1 MSGSLGQPPQPPEQ
15 PPAQPAP
22 LRRPHRAGWG
32 AVPTGLLVVLV
43 LALAGLAWGEWA
55 GWPWLAA
62 PLAQA
67 LSERLGRPVSL
78 SAWPPAAKPPLTTP
92 AAAAGPAVERFS
104 LRFLGGLRLAVPQLT
119 VAAPP
124 WAAAPP
130 TLQARDLRLHL
141 RYRDLWRAWRQGALH
156 IHSLQAGAVVI
167 DLVRMADGQASWLLP
182 SAGSTV
188 GAGWSVPT
196 FGELRLP
203 DGRVQWRDARLQLD
217 AQAQW
222 VLALQA
228 PAGAA
233 TTTTTT
239 TTATATATAPA
250 SAAARAAARVA
261 ASAASAPP
269 APGPTDP
276 PAASGQAFT
285 LDGSAQGQYQGRPV
299 QASLRASL
307 GQGAAGDADQP
318 RVAPLKL
325 DLQAVVGRAGLSFDG
340 GVADALAWL
349 ATPGWLGPTG
359 LQGLAGKFTLQGPS
373 LAAVGD
379 PVGVTL
385 PTTRPFRSAG
395 RLRKDGSTWFV
406 VFDDARIGKSQLHG
420 AFSYDT
426 ARPVPLL
433 AGRLAGPRLLLAD
446 LGPAVGVPTEVV
458 AAPRPGKLL
467 PDRPFDLAA
476 LRVMDANVL
485 INIDELDLNTTHLEP
500 QRPLRA
506 HLQLKDGVLDIGAID
521 ARAGPGRLRGSV
533 QLDGRLSTAAM
544 RSDLRWEG
552 LRLEQ
557 WIHQNRGSGKPPWAS
572 GTFKGLARLQG
583 RGNSTASILSHL
595 NGRLQADWQNGRISH
610 LAVEAAGLDL
620 AQALGVLIKG
630 DDALTVNCAVA
641 DLVAEKGVFKPRL
654 MVVDSTDS
662 TLWLDGT
669 VSLATE
675 ALDLRV
681 IVSPRDFSPLALRT
695 PLRLRGSLAD
705 PQVSL
710 ETGRLAGRLGLAALL
725 ALINPLAGLL
735 PLMDPGDTPAAA
747 RDAAGCRGLE
757 QRANK
762 RVAAPVT
769 KPLATRPGQGPIIAR

>member
-1 MSGSLGQPPQPPEQ
+1 MSGSPGGQT
-15 PPAQPAP
+15 P
-22 LRRPHRAGWG
+22 LPRRARARWG
-32 AVPTGLLVVLV
+32 ALRTGLAAALV

-55 GWPWLAA
+55 GWPMLAA

-67 LSERLGRPVSL
+67 LSDRLSRPVSL
-78 SAWPPAAKPPLTTP
+78 SAWPPSAAPPRAAP
-92 AAAAGPAVERFS
+92 GAAAGPTVERFS
-104 LRFLGGLRLAVPQLT
+104 LRFLGGLRLALPQLT

-124 WAAAPP
+124 WAGAPP
-130 TLQARDLRLHL
+130 TLQARDLRLQL
-141 RYRDLWRAWRQGALH
+141 RYSDLWRAWRQQALH
-156 IHSLQAGAVVI
+156 IHSLQASAVVV
-167 DLVRMADGQASWLLP
+167 DLVRMADGQASWLP
-182 SAGSTV
+182 APTG
-188 GAGWSVPT
+188 GAAWSLPT

-203 DGRVQWRDARLQLD
+203 DGRVQWRDAVLRLD
-217 AQAQW
+217 AQARW
-222 VLALQA
+222 VLALQ
-228 PAGAA
+228 
-233 TTTTTT
+233 
-239 TTATATATAPA
+239 
-250 SAAARAAARVA
+250 
-261 ASAASAPP
+261 
-269 APGPTDP
+269 
-276 PAASGQAFT
+276 PAAGSQAFT
-285 LDGSAQGQYQGRPV
+285 LDGSVEGQYQGRPV

-318 RVAPLKL
+318 RVAPLQLALK
-325 DLQAVVGRAGLSFDG
+325 AVVGRAGLSFDG

-359 LQGLAGKFTLQGPS
+359 LQGLTGKFTLQGPS

-406 VFDDARIGKSQLHG
+406 VFDDARIGKSRLHG

-446 LGPAVGVPTEVV
+446 LGPAVGVPTAEVL
-458 AAPRPGKLL
+458 AAPHPGRLL

-485 INIDELDLNTTHLEP
+485 IDIDMLDLDTRTLEP
-500 QRPLRA
+500 LRPLRA
-506 HLQLKDGVLDIGAID
+506 HLQLSGGVLDIGAIE
-521 ARAGPGRLRGSV
+521 ARAGPGRLHGSV
-533 QLDGRLSTAAM
+533 QLDGRQATAALS
-544 RSDLRWEG
+544 SDLRWEG

-557 WIHQNRGSGKPPWAS
+557 WIHQDRGSGKPPWAS
-572 GTFKGLARLQG
+572 GTVKGLARLQG
-583 RGNSTASILSHL
+583 QGNSTASILSHL
-595 NGRLQADWQNGRISH
+595 KGRLQADWQNGRISH

-630 DDALTVNCAVA
+630 DDALVVNCAVA
-641 DLVAEKGVFKPRL
+641 DLVADKGVFKPRL
-654 MVVDSTDS
+654 MVVDNTDS
-662 TLWLDGT
+662 TLWLDGS

-681 IVSPRDFSPLALRT
+681 IVSPKDFSPLALRA

-705 PQVSL
+705 PQVSV
-710 ETGRLAGRLGLAALL
+710 ETSRLAGRVGLAALL

-735 PLMDPGDTPAAA
+735 PLLDPGDSEAAA
-747 RDAAGCRGLE
+747 RDAAGCRQLD
-757 QRANK
+757 QRVNK
-762 RVAAPVT
+762 RVAKPVGKQAT
-769 KPLATRPGQGPIIAR
+769 VPSRAGPLLSR

>member
-1 MSGSLGQPPQPPEQ
+1 MSGSLGQPPQPLQ
-15 PPAQPAP
+15 PQ
-22 LRRPHRAGWG
+22 RRPWARWG
-32 AVPTGLLVVLV
+32 AGPTALAALLV

-55 GWPWLAA
+55 GWPMLAA

-67 LSERLGRPVSL
+67 LSGRLGRPVSL
-78 SAWPPAAKPPLTTP
+78 SSWPPVAKPALATP
-92 AAAAGPAVERFS
+92 GAAASPAVDHFT

-130 TLQARDLRLHL
+130 TLQLRDLRLHL
-141 RYRDLWRAWRQGALH
+141 RYRDLWRAWRQRALH
-156 IHSLQAGAVVI
+156 IHSLQASAVVI
-167 DLVRMADGQASWLLP
+167 DLVRMADGQASWELP
-182 SAGSTV
+182 PAGANG
-188 GAGWSVPT
+188 GADWSVPT

-203 DGRVQWRDARLQLD
+203 DGRVQWRDARLHLD
-217 AQAQW
+217 AQARW
-222 VLALQA
+222 VLSLQ
-228 PAGAA
+228 PSAGMA
-233 TTTTTT
+233 
-239 TTATATATAPA
+239 
-250 SAAARAAARVA
+250 VA
-261 ASAASAPP
+261 AASAPSAEP
-269 APGPTDP
+269 ASAPGPTEP
-276 PAASGQAFT
+276 TAASGQAFT

-307 GQGAAGDADQP
+307 GQGAAGDGDLP
-318 RVAPLKL
+318 GSAPLHMA
-325 DLQAVVGRAGLSFDG
+325 LQAVVGQARLSFDG
-340 GVADALAWL
+340 GLSDALAWVG
-349 ATPGWLGPTG
+349 TPGWLGRTG
-359 LQGLAGKFTLQGPS
+359 LHGLAGKFTLQGPS

-406 VFDDARIGKSQLHG
+406 VFDEARIGKSQLHG

-433 AGRLAGPRLLLAD
+433 AGRLGGPRLLLAD

-458 AAPRPGKLL
+458 AAPHPGKLL

-485 INIDELDLNTTHLEP
+485 INVDELDLDTAYLEP
-500 QRPLRA
+500 LRPLRA
-506 HLQLKDGVLDIGAID
+506 HLQLKGGVLDIGAID
-521 ARAGPGRLRGSV
+521 ARAGPGRLHGSV
-533 QLDGRLSTAAM
+533 QLDGRLATAAM

-572 GTFKGLARLQG
+572 GTVKGLARLQG
-583 RGNSTASILSHL
+583 QGNSTAAILSRL
-595 NGRLQADWQNGRISH
+595 TGRLQADWQNGRISH

-654 MVVDSTDS
+654 MVVDSSDS
-662 TLWLDGT
+662 TLWLGGT

-681 IVSPRDFSPLALRT
+681 IVSPKDFSPLALRT
-695 PLRLRGSLAD
+695 PLRLRGTLAD

-710 ETGRLAGRLGLAALL
+710 ETGRLVGRLGLAALL

-735 PLMDPGDTPAAA
+735 PLLDPGDTPAAA

-757 QRANK
+757 QRVNK
-762 RVAAPVT
+762 RATAPVT
-769 KPLATRPGQGPIIAR
+769 KPLATRPGQGPT

>member
-1 MSGSLGQPPQPPEQ
+1 MSGSLGQPSQTASPPQPQ
-15 PPAQPAP
+15 
-22 LRRPHRAGWG
+22 RRAWARWG
-32 AVPTGLLVVLV
+32 IWPSVLAALLV
-43 LALAGLAWGEWA
+43 LALAGLAWGESA
-55 GWPWLAA
+55 GWPMLAA

-67 LSERLGRPVSL
+67 LSGRLGRPVTL
-78 SAWPPAAKPPLTTP
+78 STWPPAAKASP
-92 AAAAGPAVERFS
+92 AAPNPATGPSVERFS
-104 LRFLGGLRLAVPQLT
+104 LRFLGGLRLALPQLT

-141 RYRDLWRAWRQGALH
+141 RYGDLWRAWRQGALH
-156 IHSLQAGAVVI
+156 IHSLQASAVVI
-167 DLVRMADGQASWLLP
+167 DLVRMADGQASWWLKP
-182 SAGSTV
+182 ADATASAGW
-188 GAGWSVPT
+188 ALPT

-203 DGRVQWRDARLQLD
+203 DGRVQWRDATLHLD
-217 AQAQW
+217 AQARW
-222 VLALQA
+222 VLALQPAAGTAAATASA
-228 PAGAA
+228 PA
-233 TTTTTT
+233 
-239 TTATATATAPA
+239 
-250 SAAARAAARVA
+250 A
-261 ASAASAPP
+261 ASASASGPTGPP
-269 APGPTDP
+269 APSGP
-276 PAASGQAFT
+276 AFT
-285 LDGSAQGQYQGRPV
+285 LDGSAQGQFQGRPV

-307 GQGAAGDADQP
+307 GQGAAGDGGLP
-318 RVAPLKL
+318 RAAPLQMA
-325 DLQAVVGRAGLSFDG
+325 LQAVVGRARLSFDG
-340 GVADALAWL
+340 GVADALAWV

-395 RLRKDGSTWFV
+395 RLRKDGSSWFV
-406 VFDDARIGKSQLHG
+406 VVDDARIGKSQVHG
-420 AFSYDT
+420 AFRYDT
-426 ARPVPLL
+426 ARDVPLL

-446 LGPAVGVPTEVV
+446 LGPAVGVPTEVAA
-458 AAPRPGKLL
+458 AAPRPGKRL

-485 INIDELDLNTTHLEP
+485 VDFDELDLDTAYLEP
-500 QRPLRA
+500 LRPLRA
-506 HLQLKDGVLDIGAID
+506 HLQLKGGVLDIGAID

-533 QLDGRLSTAAM
+533 QLDGRLSTAAL

-557 WIHQNRGSGKPPWAS
+557 WIHQNRGSDKPPWAS
-572 GTFKGLARLQG
+572 GTVKGLARLQG
-583 RGNSTASILSHL
+583 QGNSTASILAHL

-620 AQALGVLIKG
+620 AQALGVLIQG
-630 DDALTVNCAVA
+630 DDALTVNCGVA
-641 DLVAEKGVFKPRL
+641 DLVADKGVFKPRL
-654 MVVDSTDS
+654 MVVDSSDS

-681 IVSPRDFSPLALRT
+681 IVSPKDFSPLALRT

-735 PLMDPGDTPAAA
+735 PLLDPGDTPAAE

-757 QRANK
+757 QRVNK
-762 RVAAPVT
+762 RVGVPISKPVT
-769 KPLATRPGQGPIIAR
+769 NRPDKSAPIAR